1 MTTLT
6 KVKEDAVI
14 ARERDLRNHKAL
26 AERKSLREQH
36 EKVRGLV
43 AVPVKNF
50 LTQEGERPRKN
61 IARLTSPPQMDVPM
75 EIVDD
80 KHISS
85 TSVSAPRR
93 KTISVAEQ
101 RARAK
106 AWAEEEAAKSQNI
119 KGKVDAPTK
128 SKARTGNRKS
138 LSIAEAVDQAR
149 REEEERAE
157 AAARNCLTD
166 ASNVI
171 NSARR
176 KSVRKGA

>member
-1 MTTLT
+1 MYL
-6 KVKEDAVI
+6 
-14 ARERDLRNHKAL
+14 L
-26 AERKSLREQH
+26 
-36 EKVRGLV
+36 
-43 AVPVKNF
+43 F
-50 LTQEGERPRKN
+50 
-61 IARLTSPPQMDVPM
+61 
-75 EIVDD
+75 
-80 KHISS
+80 SS
-85 TSVSAPRR
+85 RSNSV
-93 KTISVAEQ
+93 
-101 RARAK
+101 
-106 AWAEEEAAKSQNI
+106 KSQNI